1 MTVTSNIDKE
11 TVSKTSTIECFRDK
25 YNGQINFNV
34 LNNFNKELN
43 DEIKQH
49 ISSRKSLKTSGKNVD
64 EHITVLKDQVESLKG
79 EILFLRQE
87 SREKNVLTKFKCIA
101 FTSGDMEFYN
111 INKGNNINH
120 SKNENS
126 SSKNIIENLD
136 NNSISNYNTNDS
148 IEHTN
153 NGNNTSFSNV
163 RNNSNVISATSNDN
177 NDDNTLDPKFN
188 YHTQDK

>member
-1 MTVTSNIDKE
+1 MTVTSSIDKE
-11 TVSKTSTIECFRDK
+11 TVSETSTIECVCNK
-25 YNGQINFNV
+25 YNEQINVNV

-49 ISSRKSLKTSGKNVD
+49 LSPRKSPKTKGKNVD

-79 EILFLRQE
+79 EILFLRLE

-101 FTSGDMEFYN
+101 FTPGDVEFYN

-126 SSKNIIENLD
+126 SNKNIIENLD

-163 RNNSNVISATSNDN
+163 KTNSNSVC
-177 NDDNTLDPKFN
+177 
-188 YHTQDK
+188 Y